1 MVEDVVAA
9 SVYVAN
15 QLARGSPLGRQVLYY
30 TALQSYILGLKS
42 EDPLSP
48 AYIPSLFS
56 FTPSPKKRRTEQG
69 LERYE
74 AAKRRGEEKDRTEA
88 ADGLVALADD
98 VVHPLD
104 TVSVATQTD
113 LTSMV
118 LSALEEDN
126 QRMTTELAEVRVAKG
141 YPNQEDLKGN
151 DKILRFYTGLSS
163 FTVLMALFKL
173 VSVAIPEGGA
183 AKLSQFEYF
192 ILTLMKLRLNAS
204 NYDLG
209 FRFGVSESTVSRVFA
224 KWIEAMDIRL
234 SFLITWP
241 DRESIRKTMPF
252 CFRPHYGLRVTSI
265 IDCFEL
271 FIEKPSDLLA
281 KSCTWSQYKHYNTAK
296 YLISITPQGIISFI
310 SNGWGGR
317 VSDKHIVEH
326 SGYLSNLLPGDVL
339 ADRGFDVADSVAMLG
354 ATLDIPAFTRG
365 CEQLPPSDVEAT
377 RKLANVRI
385 HVERIIGAVRQ
396 RFQVLSATGALQKEL
411 ISQKNSRGVVL
422 DSVVRVCCAL
432 NNVLEGIVPFD

>member
-1 MVEDVVAA
+1 M
-9 SVYVAN
+9 
-15 QLARGSPLGRQVLYY
+15 
-30 TALQSYILGLKS
+30 
-42 EDPLSP
+42 SP
-48 AYIPSLFS
+48 AYIPSIFS
-56 FTPSPKKRRTEQG
+56 FTPSPKKRGAEQG

-74 AAKRRGEEKDRTEA
+74 AAKRRREEKEKTEA
-88 ADGLVALADD
+88 ADSLVELSSNSDGI
-98 VVHPLD
+98 VYPSD
-104 TVSVATQTD
+104 TVTVATQTD
-113 LTSMV
+113 LTAMV
-118 LSALEEDN
+118 LSALEQDN
-126 QRMTTELAEVRVAKG
+126 QRMTKELAEVRVAKG
-141 YPNQEDLKGN
+141 YPSQEDLKGN
-151 DKILRFYTGLSS
+151 EKTLRFYTGLSN
-163 FTVLMALFKL
+163 FTVLMALFRL
-173 VSVAIPEGGA
+173 VSIAVPEGRA
-183 AKLSQFEYF
+183 AKLSHFNCF

-209 FRFGVSESTVSRVFA
+209 FRFGVSESTICRAFT

-234 SFLITWP
+234 SFLIMWP
-241 DRESIRKTMPF
+241 DRESIQKNMPF
-252 CFRPHYGLRVTSI
+252 CFQPHYGLRVTSI

-317 VSDKHIVEH
+317 ASDKHIVEH
-326 SGYLSNLLPGDVL
+326 SAYLNNLLPGDVVL

-365 CEQLPPSDVEAT
+365 CTQLPPSDVEAT

-396 RFQVLSATGALQKEL
+396 RFQVLSATGVLQKEF

>member
-1 MVEDVVAA
+1 MSIHV
-9 SVYVAN
+9 SFH
-15 QLARGSPLGRQVLYY
+15 RGQCIFNAEFTIVITVGQ
-30 TALQSYILGLKS
+30 KS
-42 EDPLSP
+42 EDAMSP
-48 AYIPSLFS
+48 AYIPSVFS
-56 FTPSPKKRRTEQG
+56 FTSSPKKRGAEQG
-69 LERYE
+69 LERYK
-74 AAKRRGEEKDRTEA
+74 AAKRRREEKQKTEA
-88 ADGLVALADD
+88 ACGAADGVVALSSNDIVYPPD
-98 VVHPLD
+98 SV
-104 TVSVATQTD
+104 TVATQTD
-113 LTSMV
+113 LTAMV
-118 LSALEEDN
+118 LSALEQDN
-126 QRMTTELAEVRVAKG
+126 QRMTTELKEVHVAKG
-141 YPNQEDLKGN
+141 YPSQEDLKN
-151 DKILRFYTGLSS
+151 NEKTLRFYTGLSS
-163 FTVLMALFKL
+163 FTVLMALFGL
-173 VSVAIPEGGA
+173 VSVSVPEPRA
-183 AKLSQFEYF
+183 AKLSHFDCF

-209 FRFGVSESTVSRVFA
+209 FRYGVSESTICRA
-224 KWIEAMDIRL
+224 LTKWIEAMDIRL
-234 SFLITWP
+234 SFLIMWP
-241 DRESIRKTMPF
+241 DRESIQRTMPF
-252 CFRPHYGLRVTSI
+252 CFQPHYGLRVTSI

-326 SGYLSNLLPGDVL
+326 SGYLNKLLPGDVVL

-365 CEQLPPSDVEAT
+365 CEQLQPSDVEST

-396 RFQVLSATGALQKEL
+396 RFQILSATGVLQKEL
-411 ISQKNSRGVVL
+411 VSQKTSRGVVL
-422 DSVVRVCCAL
+422 DSIVRVCCAI